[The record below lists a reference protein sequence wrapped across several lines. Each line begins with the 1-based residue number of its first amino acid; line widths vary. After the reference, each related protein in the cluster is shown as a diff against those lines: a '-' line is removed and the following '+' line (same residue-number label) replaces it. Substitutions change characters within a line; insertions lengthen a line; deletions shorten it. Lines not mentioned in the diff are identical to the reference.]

1 MQEKSKENAFQASGQ
16 AGEYRGMHEKR
27 RTKMRL
33 HDGTDLDDYIGMMDV
48 EEEKVE
54 DYDFSKFDATGEK
67 LKNYALLSGAIAVIL
82 GLMMV
87 L

>member
-1 MQEKSKENAFQASGQ
+1 
-16 AGEYRGMHEKR
+16 
-27 RTKMRL
+27 MRL